1 MTLPFESS
9 NLTVERNAKVY
20 IITMRMGSENR
31 LNTKFCQEMISAFNW
46 IRQTIGSNSE
56 GAVITRGK
64 DAKFFCTGLDLEEAE
79 KDPFSNTD
87 GFYPADKEVYQLLH
101 TILDFPFPTIA
112 LITGHTF
119 GGGCPLAFAHD
130 YRVMNSE
137 RGFIC
142 MPPVDLG
149 MHFSG
154 MGILPRLKLHPQI
167 ARKVLLEGHRFTA
180 KEAMTDGLVD
190 AIAPPDRMLDVAL
203 ELANKWAPKGKAGIY
218 GLLRSELWGEMARQV
233 QQISYVHSRPTFLP
247 GKSKI

>member
-1 MTLPFESS
+1 MASLFESS
-9 NLTVERNAKVY
+9 NLTVERNGKVY
-20 IITMRMGSENR
+20 IITMRMGPENR

-46 IRQTIGSNSE
+46 IRKTIGPNSE

-79 KDPFSNTD
+79 QDPFSNTD
-87 GFYPADKEVYQLLH
+87 GFYPLLH

-112 LITGHTF
+112 LVTGHTF

-142 MPPVDLG
+142 MPPIDLG

-154 MGILPRLKLHPQI
+154 MGILPRLKLQPQI

-180 KEAMTDGLVD
+180 KEALADGLVD

-203 ELANKWAPKGKAGIY
+203 GLGNKWAPKGKAGIY